1 MKLIWSCSMGA
12 IICRI
17 LVYSPLLCFLITC
30 FEVLNLPI
38 IIFGLIGSYLMY
50 LMSSSVLGFI
60 LFTRKCLFVP
70 SELRFIKKIQEQIK
84 IKYDDIIMIEYCTY
98 VGENYRGIN
107 VGSGDVYFA
116 FDYLIVTL
124 KNGRY
129 KHIAIQKFSKR
140 QVRKIEK
147 IIIKKSPNVIVKIKY
162 DDFISGAWAK

>member
-1 MKLIWSCSMGA
+1 MKLIWSCSLTA

-17 LVYSPLLCFLITC
+17 LVYFPILCFLITC

-50 LMSSSVLGFI
+50 ITSSSVLGFI

-107 VGSGDVYFA
+107 VGIGKYHSFK
-116 FDYLIVTL
+116 YLILTL

-147 IIIKKSPNVIVKIKY
+147 LIIKKSPNVIVKIKF

>member
-1 MKLIWSCSMGA
+1 MKLIWSCSLAA

-17 LVYSPLLCFLITC
+17 LVYSPIVCTLIFLFEELDLTTIT
-30 FEVLNLPI
+30 
-38 IIFGLIGSYLMY
+38 FGLIGSYLMY
-50 LMSSSVLGFI
+50 LMSSSGLGFI
-60 LFTRKCLFVP
+60 LFTQKYLFVP
-70 SELRFIKKIQEQIK
+70 SELRFIEKIQEQIK
-84 IKYDDIIMIEYCTY
+84 IKYDDIIMIEYCAY

-107 VGSGDVYFA
+107 VGVGKYHSFN
-116 FDYLIVTL
+116 YLIVTL